1 MRTTVDL
8 PEDLLIEVMKIL
20 RSESKKETIIKA
32 LTNIKNLNET
42 KKILKFKGK
51 INLDLDVD
59 NLRSR
64 DVGFQPSTLNLKP
77 STLKFV

>member
-8 PEDLLIEVMKIL
+8 PEDLLMEVMKIL

-32 LTNIKNLNET
+32 LTNIKNLNERQ
-42 KKILKFKGK
+42 KILKYKGK
-51 INLDLDVD
+51 INVDLDID

-64 DVGFQPSTLNLKP
+64 NDGLH
-77 STLKFV
+77 

>member
-20 RSESKKETIIKA
+20 RSDSKKETIIKA
-32 LTNIKNLNET
+32 LTIIKNLNERQ
-42 KKILKFKGK
+42 KILKYKGK
-51 INLDLDVD
+51 INVDIDLD

-64 DVGFQPSTLNLKP
+64 NDGFH
-77 STLKFV
+77 

>member
-20 RSESKKETIIKA
+20 RSDSKKETIIKA
-32 LTNIKNLNET
+32 LTNIKNLNESQ
-42 KKILKFKGK
+42 KILKYKGK
-51 INLDLDVD
+51 INVDIDLD

-64 DVGFQPSTLNLKP
+64 NDGFH
-77 STLKFV
+77 

>member
-8 PEDLLIEVMKIL
+8 PEDLLMEVMKIL

-32 LTNIKNLNET
+32 LTNIKNLNERQ
-42 KKILKFKGK
+42 KILKYKGK
-51 INLDLDVD
+51 INIDLDID

-64 DVGFQPSTLNLKP
+64 NDGLH
-77 STLKFV
+77 

>member
-8 PEDLLIEVMKIL
+8 PEDLLMEVMKIL

-32 LTNIKNLNET
+32 LTNIKNLNERQ
-42 KKILKFKGK
+42 KILKYKGK
-51 INLDLDVD
+51 INVDLDID

-64 DVGFQPSTLNLKP
+64 NDGFH
-77 STLKFV
+77 

>member
-32 LTNIKNLNET
+32 LTNIKNLNER

-51 INLDLDVD
+51 INLDLDID

-64 DVGFQPSTLNLKP
+64 DDGFH
-77 STLKFV
+77 

>member
-20 RSESKKETIIKA
+20 RSDSKKETIIKA
-32 LTNIKNLNET
+32 LTNIKNLNERQ
-42 KKILKFKGK
+42 KILKYKGK
-51 INLDLDVD
+51 INVDIDLD

-64 DVGFQPSTLNLKP
+64 NDGFH
-77 STLKFV
+77 

>member
-8 PEDLLIEVMKIL
+8 PEDLLMEVMKIL

-32 LTNIKNLNET
+32 LTSIKNLNERQ
-42 KKILKFKGK
+42 KIIKYKGK
-51 INLDLDVD
+51 VNIDLDID

-64 DVGFQPSTLNLKP
+64 NDGLH
-77 STLKFV
+77 